1 LLNKINVL
9 SIDTD
14 YVRSPQAFNNLI
26 KYFLKYVSD
35 IQIKNF
41 VFSQSHANIFYILE
55 PLLKE
60 KKLIDLVTIDEHHD
74 ISYFDNEANESF
86 CSSNWLGYYLKKQNF
101 IDNIYW
107 LTNHDS
113 MKQKIHA
120 DKLYVA
126 YEFEDIFFEK
136 FDFIF
141 VCNSP
146 FYSNVI
152 SELCFQTLINIVTHN
167 KKCQKKDFF
176 KPNLLNH
183 NIKEIYA

>member
-1 LLNKINVL
+1 MFNKINVL

-14 YVRSPQAFNNLI
+14 YVRTHQAFNNLI

-35 IQIKNF
+35 ISIKNF
-41 VFSQSHANIFYILE
+41 VFSQSHANIFYTLE

-74 ISYFDNEANESF
+74 ISYFDNEPNESF
-86 CSSNWLGYYLKKQNF
+86 DSTNWLGYYLKKQNF
-101 IDNIYW
+101 IDN
-107 LTNHDS
+107 DE
-113 MKQKIHA
+113 
-120 DKLYVA
+120 KLYVA

-146 FYSNVI
+146 FHSSVI
-152 SELCFQTLINIVTHN
+152 SELCFQTLINIVTHT

-176 KPNLLNH
+176 KSNLLNH
-183 NIKEIYA
+183 NIKEIYV